1 MVSETPISHSTVVES
16 TTSAVGPVRGGI
28 LSKLKANSFSEEDIF
43 SVHLALEEA
52 FINAVR
58 HGSKMDPAK
67 EIKID
72 YSVAPDKVEV
82 SVTDEGEGFDPEA
95 VPDPRYGE
103 NLYKP
108 EGRGLLLMR
117 SYMNTVKFNE
127 RGNSVHMVRYKEKPN
142 PPKGVPDGTTKS
154 ENQTQA

>member
-1 MVSETPISHSTVVES
+1 MASETPVGHEMVAGSV
-16 TTSAVGPVRGGI
+16 TSAVTSIREEI

-43 SVHLALEEA
+43 AVHLALEEA

-58 HGSKMDPAK
+58 HGHKMDAAK
-67 EIKID
+67 GVKID
-72 YSVAPDKVEV
+72 YLVVPDKVEV
-82 SVTDEGEGFDPEA
+82 TVTDEGDGFDPGA

-108 EGRGLLLMR
+108 EGRGLFLMR
-117 SYMNTVKFNE
+117 SYMDAVEFNE
-127 RGNSVHMVRYKEKPN
+127 RGNSVCMVKYKEKLN
-142 PPKGVPDGTTKS
+142 PTKG

>member
-1 MVSETPISHSTVVES
+1 MKSETPISHEAVVES
-16 TTSAVGPVRGGI
+16 TSSAIISVREGI
-28 LSKLKANSFSEEDIF
+28 LTELKAKSFSEEDIF

-58 HGSKMDPAK
+58 HGNKMDPAK
-67 EIKID
+67 GIKID
-72 YSVAPDKVEV
+72 YSVAQDKIEV
-82 SVTDEGEGFDPEA
+82 SVTDEGDGFDPEA

-108 EGRGLLLMR
+108 EGRGLFLMR
-117 SYMNTVKFNE
+117 SYMDVVKFNE
-127 RGNSVHMVRYKEKPN
+127 RGNSVCMVKYKEKLN
-142 PPKGVPDGTTKS
+142 PIRG

>member
-1 MVSETPISHSTVVES
+1 MVSETPSSRSMVIES
-16 TTSAVGPVRGGI
+16 KPTAIAPVHGQI
-28 LSKLKANSFSEEDIF
+28 LSKLEAKNFSEEDVF

-58 HGSKMDPAK
+58 HGNKMDAAK
-67 EIKID
+67 GIKID
-72 YSVAPDKVEV
+72 YSVGLDKVEV
-82 SVTDEGEGFDPEA
+82 SVTDEGDGFDPEA

-108 EGRGLLLMR
+108 EGRGLFLMR
-117 SYMNTVKFNE
+117 SYMDTVKFNE
-127 RGNSVHMVRYKEKPN
+127 RGNSVYMVKYKEKPN
-142 PPKGVPDGTTKS
+142 PTKK